1 MKFEKNNR
9 YFTIALYAFGV
20 IAASIILIFVLISPD
35 RLLSGIS
42 KTISILTPLIIGFAI
57 AFILNPLLKWF
68 EKTVF
73 KKVLLKDKQ
82 KKTKRVLSIVCTYL
96 SFFGILSLF
105 FVLIVPSIA
114 KSVSD
119 LANNIQG
126 YYTSGVAL
134 ITSFLQKFNV
144 SDEIVTYFN
153 NLGTGII
160 DVVIDLLKNISTYL
174 PKIFDVALSA
184 GSVIKNI
191 VVGFA
196 LSIYML
202 SSKEVFKRQSKKI
215 MTVFLKPETKE
226 RTIRVFKLSHS
237 TFSKYLTAYIID
249 STIVGLITYF
259 VMLIFGWPYPAL
271 IGLIIGVT
279 NMIPFFGPFIGGIP
293 SALLILLVN
302 PLQAL
307 FFVIFIVVLQQVDG
321 NIICPRVLGHR
332 VGLSPFWVM
341 VAIVIGGSLFGVL
354 GLILSVPALAV
365 IYALGRSYINRKLKE
380 KELAEEENAD

>member
-9 YFTIALYAFGV
+9 YFTIALYAFFV
-20 IAASIILIFVLISPD
+20 IAASILLIFVLISPD
-35 RLLSGIS
+35 KLLSGIS

-73 KKVLLKDKQ
+73 KKVLNKDKQ
-82 KKTKRVLSIVCTYL
+82 KKSKRALSLVCTYL
-96 SFFGILSLF
+96 SFAGILTLF
-105 FVLIVPSIA
+105 FVLVVPSIA
-114 KSVSD
+114 RSVTD

-126 YYTSGVAL
+126 YYNSGIVL
-134 ITSFLQKFNV
+134 ITDLLNKFNV
-144 SDEIVTYFN
+144 SDDLVAYFN

-160 DVVIDLLKNISTYL
+160 DLVLDLLKNISTYL

-202 SSKEVFKRQSKKI
+202 ASKEVFKRQTKKI
-215 MTVFLKPETKE
+215 LTVFLKKETKD
-226 RTIRVFKLSHS
+226 RIIRVCHLSHS
-237 TFSKYLTAYIID
+237 TFSKYLSAYIID

-302 PLQAL
+302 PWQAL
-307 FFVIFIVVLQQVDG
+307 FFVIFIVVLQQIDG

-341 VAIVIGGSLFGVL
+341 VAIVIGGSIFGIL
-354 GLILSVPALAV
+354 GLVLSVPTLAV
-365 IYALGRSYINRKLKE
+365 IYALGRSYVNRKLKE
-380 KELAEEENAD
+380 KETVEEENAD

>member
-35 RLLSGIS
+35 KLLGGIS

-73 KKVLLKDKQ
+73 KKVLVKDTQ
-82 KKTKRVLSIVCTYL
+82 KKSKRALSLVCTYL
-96 SFFGILSLF
+96 SFLGILSLF

-134 ITSFLQKFNV
+134 ITSFLQRFNV

-215 MTVFLKPETKE
+215 MTVFLKKETKE
-226 RTIRVFKLSHS
+226 RTIRVFKLSHT

-341 VAIVIGGSLFGVL
+341 VAIVIGGSLFGVF

-365 IYALGRSYINRKLKE
+365 IYALGRSYVNRKLKE